1 MIKSATGVDQK
12 LENPMKKRTCF
23 WCRNPAPVLGPELW
37 KNIALLLPKH
47 AGRVPCGRTWDH
59 FLDPKLVPFSG
70 TEIGAAFSN
79 TCSTFLRTMVC
90 FFANKR
96 CALADIPQPII
107 QRRIVRDLGAPM
119 LSSWLPPQGAN
130 RYACIL
136 EGGWHRMRETV
147 VSYAMLLA
155 LLAISATRKPPSN
168 ANAALARPPLI
179 DFSHCRTTNAP
190 KTNSS

>member
-1 MIKSATGVDQK
+1 
-12 LENPMKKRTCF
+12 
-23 WCRNPAPVLGPELW
+23 
-37 KNIALLLPKH
+37 
-47 AGRVPCGRTWDH
+47 
-59 FLDPKLVPFSG
+59 
-70 TEIGAAFSN
+70 
-79 TCSTFLRTMVC
+79 
-90 FFANKR
+90 
-96 CALADIPQPII
+96 
-107 QRRIVRDLGAPM
+107 M